1 VSFEAGETLADRMR
15 THAGDEQHLYGHLMR
30 AMADD
35 WDAGGPVREICAG
48 WEDAPAGSVVQLR
61 LLAGLFRLVL
71 RGEAEELLPYY
82 PCLGGADPPH
92 EAWPHVRDV
101 LASHVSELRAALD
114 VAPQT
119 NEPGRSAALLVG
131 LFAATQRTGRTDVRL
146 LEVGA
151 SAGLNLL
158 VDHYRIE
165 GEGWAH
171 GPEHSAVRLADAV
184 RGVYE
189 PTAFRIVERRGCDL
203 APIDPRS
210 EGGRLRL
217 RSFVWPWQLERHERL
232 AGALEIAAARPV
244 VVDRAGASKWLE
256 RQLAP
261 DVEPSLL
268 TVVWQSV
275 TGQYWP
281 REEVERVDALVRAA
295 ASRMPLVR
303 LAMEYPPPGSPP
315 GGPTLSIA
323 VADGAAEEIAD
334 IVDHGGPVTL
344 RPRAGH

>member
-1 VSFEAGETLADRMR
+1 VSFDAGATLADRMR
-15 THAGDEQHLYGHLMR
+15 AHAGDQQHLYGHLMR

-35 WDAGGPVREICAG
+35 WDAGGPVRDICAG
-48 WEDAPAGSVVQLR
+48 WDDAPAGSVVQLR

-71 RGEAEELLPYY
+71 RGEAQELLPYY
-82 PCLGGADPPH
+82 PCLGGVDPPQ
-92 EAWPHVRDV
+92 EAWPHVRRV
-101 LASHVSELRAALD
+101 LASHVPELREALE

-131 LFAATQRTGRTDVRL
+131 LFAAVQRTGLTDLRL
-146 LEVGA
+146 FEVGA

-171 GPEHSAVRLADAV
+171 GPADSAVRLANAV
-184 RGVYE
+184 RGVLE
-189 PTAFRIVERRGCDL
+189 PTAFRIGERRGCDL

-210 EGGRLRL
+210 DDGRLRL

-244 VVDRAGASKWLE
+244 QVDRAGAADWLE
-256 RQLAP
+256 ERLAA
-261 DVEPSLL
+261 DVEPSVL

-281 REEVERVDALVRAA
+281 RKEVERVHTLVRAA
-295 ASRMPLVR
+295 ASRMPVVR
-303 LAMEYPPPGSPP
+303 LAMEYPPPEGVP

-323 VADGAAEEIAD
+323 VAAVAPEEIAD
-334 IVDHGGPVTL
+334 VVDHGGPVTV
-344 RPRAGH
+344 RPLAG

>member
-1 VSFEAGETLADRMR
+1 VTFEAGATLADRMR
-15 THAGDEQHLYGHLMR
+15 AHAGQDTHLYGQLMR

-35 WDAGGPVREICAG
+35 WDSGGPVRDICAG
-48 WEDAPAGSVVQLR
+48 WEDAPPGAVVQLR

-71 RGEAEELLPYY
+71 RGDAHDLLPYY
-82 PCLGGADPPH
+82 ACLGGSAPPDG
-92 EAWPHVRDV
+92 AWPHVRGV
-101 LASHVSELRAALD
+101 LASHVSELREALEI
-114 VAPQT
+114 APQT
-119 NEPGRSAALLVG
+119 NEPARSAALLVG
-131 LFAATQRTGRTDVRL
+131 LFAAAERTGLTEVRL

-165 GEGWAH
+165 GDGWAH
-171 GPEHSAVRLADAV
+171 GPDDSAVRLADAV
-184 RGVYE
+184 RGVSE
-189 PTAFRIVERRGCDL
+189 PTAFTIVERRGCDL

-210 EGGRLRL
+210 ESGRLRL
-217 RSFVWPWQLERHERL
+217 RSFVWPWQIERHERL
-232 AGALEIAAARPV
+232 AGALDIAAVWPV
-244 VVDRAGASKWLE
+244 QVDRAGAADWLGE
-256 RQLAP
+256 RLAA
-261 DVEPSLL
+261 DVGPSVL

-281 REEVERVDALVRAA
+281 REEAERVDALVQAA
-295 ASRMPLVR
+295 AGRRPVARLV
-303 LAMEYPPPGSPP
+303 MEYPPPEGVP

-344 RPRAGH
+344 RPHAAW